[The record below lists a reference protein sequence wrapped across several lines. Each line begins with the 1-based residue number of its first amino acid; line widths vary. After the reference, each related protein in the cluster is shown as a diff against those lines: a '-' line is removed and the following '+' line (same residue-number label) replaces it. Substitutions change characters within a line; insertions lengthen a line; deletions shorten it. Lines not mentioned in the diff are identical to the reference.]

1 MISFFSQFATFIDI
15 NLWLQMVL
23 ALIMLSVGLSLNL
36 ADFRYVFQNFSLLL
50 KGLILKIVLIPLL
63 FFSLLHFYPISPTW
77 QFGILILLLCPG
89 GTTSNVIT
97 YWFRG
102 TSSLTIFLTTLSGF
116 ITVFTLPFFINEAS
130 LFYFGETASVALPFW
145 KTAGEITT
153 IIILPSIIGLGIHR
167 FFPRVALALER
178 VIKPGS
184 VLLLALVYLI
194 KFFAVPDNGTGS
206 NVSTADVLQLLP
218 LLLVV
223 NFVSLLIGFFVPRRW
238 GVSFRDAF
246 TIGIEM
252 GVQNAGL
259 AILIGDVFLANHEFS
274 KPALIYAMFSFFTTV
289 AFAFVSSSGW
299 LSRRSSY

>member
-1 MISFFSQFATFIDI
+1 MITFFSQLATFIDI

-23 ALIMLSVGLSLNL
+23 ALIMLSVGLSLKL
-36 ADFRYVFQNFSLLL
+36 ADFQYVFQHLSLLL
-50 KGLILKIVLIPLL
+50 KGLVIKIVLVPLL
-63 FFSLLHFYPISPTW
+63 FFMLLRFYPLSPAW
-77 QFGILILLLCPG
+77 QFGVLMLLLCPG

-102 TSSLTIFLTTLSGF
+102 TSTLTIFLTTLSGF
-116 ITVFTLPFFINEAS
+116 ITVFTLPFLLNAAS

-145 KTAGEITT
+145 KTTGEITL
-153 IIILPSIIGLGIHR
+153 IIILPSIVGLGIHR
-167 FFPRVALALER
+167 FFPHLALALER

-184 VLLLALVYLI
+184 VVLLALVYLI

-206 NVSTADVLQLLP
+206 NVSAADVVQLLP
-218 LLLVV
+218 LLLVI
-223 NFVSLLIGFFVPRRW
+223 NLGSILLGFFVSRHW

-289 AFAFVSSSGW
+289 AFAFTASSGW
-299 LSRRSSY
+299 LSPRSSS